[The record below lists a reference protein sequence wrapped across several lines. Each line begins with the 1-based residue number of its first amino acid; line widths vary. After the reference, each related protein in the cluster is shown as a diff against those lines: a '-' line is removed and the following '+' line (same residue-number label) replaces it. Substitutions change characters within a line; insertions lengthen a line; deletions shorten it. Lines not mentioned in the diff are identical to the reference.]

1 MTIKSNNVLETSGN
15 AVLVKLNKIAPEG
28 VNLSIQVEGYNPCG
42 SVKDHLVFEIIEDA
56 KKIKVI
62 EMPEIV
68 TTWPTTIST
77 RRFFH
82 DSVG

>member
-42 SVKDHLVFEIIEDA
+42 SVKDRLVFEIIEDA

-68 TTWPTTIST
+68 KTWPL
-77 RRFFH
+77 R
-82 DSVG
+82 

>member
-1 MTIKSNNVLETSGN
+1 MIIKSNNVLETSGS

-28 VNLSIQVEGYNPCG
+28 GNLSIQVEGYNTCG
-42 SVKDHLVFEIIEDA
+42 LVKDGLAFEIIEDDA
-56 KKIKVI
+56 KIRVI

-68 TTWPTTIST
+68 TTWPTMIST